1 MWLVTWGRPARTDW
15 AAVLVK
21 AHDPDEALR
30 LAAEA
35 HPERFRPTAAVPAA
49 EPVARAVLAGD
60 PLPPQSRFE
69 VLG

>member
-1 MWLVTWGRPARTDW
+1 MTWGRPSHGDW

-21 AHDPDEALR
+21 AHDPDEALQ
-30 LAAEA
+30 LAADA

-49 EPVARAVLAGD
+49 EPVARAVLAD
-60 PLPPQSRFE
+60 EPLPPQSRFE